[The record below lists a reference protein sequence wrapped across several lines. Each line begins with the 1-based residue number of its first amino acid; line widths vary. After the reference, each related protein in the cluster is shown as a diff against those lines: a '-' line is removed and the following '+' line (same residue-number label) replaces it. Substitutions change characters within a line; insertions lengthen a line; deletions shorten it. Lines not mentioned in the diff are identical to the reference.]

1 MKLRVKKYKEG
12 GSEEKNEPSFPPNH
26 KVGMKV
32 TKGGSCCA
40 NCEYV
45 NGNKC
50 TNEYFI
56 KWKGGDVIPAPTDQ
70 YCCDFWEADDDDDE
84 KEEEPTK

>member
-1 MKLRVKKYKEG
+1 MPKVKVKKENKGNPEPTYPADHKPAMRVP
-12 GSEEKNEPSFPPNH
+12 KN
-26 KVGMKV
+26 
-32 TKGGSCCA
+32 GSCCK

-56 KWKGGDVIPAPTDQ
+56 KWHGSNVIPAPIDE
-70 YCCDFWEADDDDDE
+70 YCSDWYEPNDEPNDE
-84 KEEEPTK
+84 KNEQ